1 MKGAMNY
8 REQAASPDLAHIV
21 LSYWEF
27 TVSSGDANESRDH
40 EIFPDG
46 CVSLVY
52 YKNGGNA
59 DSWLGVSGA
68 RLDSLRVKVFAGD
81 VFWGARLS
89 APACRP
95 VLNCAPSALQNRI
108 LPLSEFL
115 PETTDELLQNMR
127 ASNNFAEA
135 LKAYESFLR
144 SLEVKRGDVDGEV
157 AVACELIEKSK
168 GQAKIAET
176 AAAVG
181 LSVRQLE
188 RRFRRVTGFTPKQF
202 ARLRRLR
209 ATAVTLADDKETGWA
224 TRAAEMGFADQA
236 HLTREF
242 VRLTGRSPV
251 AFAENVAKIEHG
263 DLIK

>member
-1 MKGAMNY
+1 
-8 REQAASPDLAHIV
+8 AASPDLAHIV

-27 TVSSGDANESRDH
+27 TVPPGDANEPRDH
-40 EIFPDG
+40 EVFPDG

-52 YKNGGNA
+52 YRNERNA

-68 RLDSLRVKVFAGD
+68 RLDSLQVKVFAGD

-95 VLNCAPSALQNRI
+95 VLNRDSSALQNQT

-115 PETTDELLQNMR
+115 PETANELLQNMG
-127 ASNNFAEA
+127 ASNSFAEA
-135 LKAYESFLR
+135 IKAYESSLR
-144 SLEVKRGDVDGEV
+144 VLQVKREDVDGEV
-157 AVACELIEKSK
+157 AVACELIETSK

-209 ATAVTLADDKETGWA
+209 ATAVTLADDREMGWA
-224 TRAAEMGFADQA
+224 TRAVEMGFADQA